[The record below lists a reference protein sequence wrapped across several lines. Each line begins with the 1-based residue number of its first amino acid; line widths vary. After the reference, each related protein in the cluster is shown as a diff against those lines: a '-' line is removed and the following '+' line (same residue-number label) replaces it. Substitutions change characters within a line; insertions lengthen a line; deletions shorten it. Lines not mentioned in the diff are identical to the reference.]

1 MTRPSSTDAGRDG
14 GVNIPRIRG
23 ADPQP
28 GAWSTLAGREVQI
41 YDARKSLDTTDAWPG
56 EITAVDENGMTVA
69 ALGGHLAIQR
79 VRPGGGKKMAAAAFA
94 QEAGLQPGA
103 RLGGGS

>member
-1 MTRPSSTDAGRDG
+1 MW
-14 GVNIPRIRG
+14 NLIRG

-28 GAWSTLAGREVQI
+28 GAWSTHGGQEVQI
-41 YDARKSLDTTDAWPG
+41 YDARKLPGTSDSLPG
-56 EITAVDENGMTVA
+56 EVIAMGENGITVA

-79 VRPGGGKKMAAAAFA
+79 VRPAGGKKMAASAFA

-103 RLGGGS
+103 RFGGS